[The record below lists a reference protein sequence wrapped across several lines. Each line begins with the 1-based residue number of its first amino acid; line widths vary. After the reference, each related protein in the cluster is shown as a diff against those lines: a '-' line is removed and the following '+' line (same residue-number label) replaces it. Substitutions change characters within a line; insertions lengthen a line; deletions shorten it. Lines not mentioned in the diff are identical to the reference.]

1 MKEFVITILPLLLAV
16 LLLVA
21 AWGDIRSRT
30 IPNSL
35 NAAIALLAVPW
46 WWATDIS
53 LWPGVPIQLAIAAT
67 VLLIFAA
74 LFAFGAMGGGDV
86 KMLTA
91 LACWLPP
98 IPLLNMLV
106 VMALAGGLLTV
117 SMLIAHKLRKAQDT
131 LEIPYGVAIA
141 FAGLAV
147 FGERYLNHFG

>member
-1 MKEFVITILPLLLAV
+1 MKDLVITLLPPLLAA

-30 IPNSL
+30 IPNAL
-35 NAAIALLAVPW
+35 NGAIALLAVPW

-53 LWPGVPIQLAIAAT
+53 LWPGIPIQLAIAAT
-67 VLLIFAA
+67 VLLLFGA

-91 LACWLPP
+91 LAFWLPP
-98 IPLLNMLV
+98 IPLLNMLTI
-106 VMALAGGLLTV
+106 MALAGGALTLC
-117 SMLIAHKLRKAQDT
+117 MLITHKLRKAQDK